1 MKYNLIK
8 KIAACDPGSNT
19 GVAVVDVH
27 SQKIITLKTMDF
39 WSAYNYLDNFDR
51 RETLVVIEVP
61 TTKTNWHGNG
71 AAIDVGGVIREA
83 KLLADGIERL
93 GFEVIRVHPRGKVP
107 AKNFNKITGWVG
119 RSNEHNRDAGMLAWS
134 EMKRLTRE
142 K

>member
-1 MKYNLIK
+1 MKYNHIVG
-8 KIAACDPGSNT
+8 IDPGSST
-19 GVAVVDVH
+19 GVAKLNVTTNKLEVL
-27 SQKIITLKTMDF
+27 QTLDF